1 MASKTVTKAK
11 QNPLI
16 AGLVTLA
23 SIAIAA
29 GAIWKGVGLA
39 DQLHTTEAE
48 LLIYDL
54 KAHTFATQQFSSL
67 ESAIGRIEI
76 TSKCRW
82 LSSEIRALKNV
93 IYERTR
99 DGADQ
104 DYLNELSN
112 DLGDLEADYAAL
124 KCAALMA

>member
-1 MASKTVTKAK
+1 MTVINKAK
-11 QNPLI
+11 DNPMM
-16 AGLVTLA
+16 AGLVTLT
-23 SIAIAA
+23 SIAIAT

-82 LSSEIRALKNV
+82 LSSEF
-93 IYERTR
+93 
-99 DGADQ
+99 
-104 DYLNELSN
+104 
-112 DLGDLEADYAAL
+112 
-124 KCAALMA
+124 

>member
-1 MASKTVTKAK
+1 MSSKTIDKAK

-16 AGLVTLA
+16 AGLITFAGVA
-23 SIAIAA
+23 VAI
-29 GAIWKGVGLA
+29 GAIWKGVGLV
-39 DQLHTTEAE
+39 DQLHTTEME
-48 LLIYDL
+48 LLIYDM

-112 DLGDLEADYAAL
+112 DLDDLEGDYTAL